1 MRGKFELLMVI
12 AVLYPLGI
20 SAQGISDIVDG
31 LESIGCWHARA
42 DYSITLPQATDDV
55 VYTVV
60 MESSA
65 APADTL
71 APADYLIEWGV
82 DTPSGRSEGF
92 SAYFDGHH
100 YRFRDERLQEY
111 HWEWDSIPFM
121 PRRVGA
127 AYSNGVHRSA
137 QFVDL
142 LPHFIASDLRRM
154 ASDSL
159 YTLTVHPDTVVSGH
173 RCAVVDAVMTV
184 QGYVCSEV
192 TYTFDAA
199 SMLPLAV
206 EADYNPGALSEQTVS
221 VSYGY
226 GSDALSADCTEL
238 SERFLIGR
246 YPAVFE
252 KYRQSNFRIENLPG
266 TRMPGFALPTTTGER
281 YSRHAGDPFRVPTV
295 IVLLEA
301 GSEFTPQLIAGM
313 REAVDRMPVDADV
326 IYAFADNRI
335 DDIDAVLA
343 APRQGEH
350 ILMSAGPLARDCG
363 VAAMP
368 VVIVCGRSGDVADV
382 RVGYNKDLPLDV
394 IQMTVLAD

>member
-20 SAQGISDIVDG
+20 SAQGIEGIVRG
-31 LESIGCWHARA
+31 LESVECWQARA

-55 VYTVV
+55 VYTVA
-60 MESSA
+60 MESKA
-65 APADTL
+65 APGDTL

-127 AYSNGVHRSA
+127 AGSAGVQRSA
-137 QFVDL
+137 QFADL
-142 LPHFIASDLRRM
+142 LPRFIAADLRRM
-154 ASDSL
+154 DADSL
-159 YTLTVHPDTVVSGH
+159 YSLSVRPDTLVSGR

-184 QGYVCSEV
+184 RGYVCSEV
-192 TYTFDAA
+192 SYTFDAA
-199 SMLPLAV
+199 TMLPLAM
-206 EADYNPGALSEQTVS
+206 EADYNPGALSEQMVS
-221 VSYGY
+221 VRYDYAGKD
-226 GSDALSADCTEL
+226 GCHEL
-238 SERFLIGR
+238 SEQFLIER
-246 YPAVFE
+246 YPGVFE

-281 YSRHAGDPFRVPTV
+281 YSRQAGDPFRAPTV
-295 IVLLEA
+295 VVLLEA

-343 APRQGEH
+343 SPRQGEH
-350 ILMSAGPLARDCG
+350 ILMSAGTLARDCG

-368 VVIVCGRSGDVADV
+368 VVIVCGRSGEVSDV
-382 RVGYNKDLPLDV
+382 RVGYNKELPLDV
-394 IQMTVLAD
+394 IQMTVLAAQ